1 MEITAGNLTLEQ
13 EFKLKVLAEQIKELS
28 KEEAQEC
35 LFNIIRQG
43 MIKDNLYRQFL
54 NPA

>member
-1 MEITAGNLTLEQ
+1 MEITAANLTLEQ
-13 EFKLKVLAEQIKELS
+13 EFKLKVLADQIKQLS

-35 LFNIIRQG
+35 LFKIVRQG
-43 MIKDNLYRQFL
+43 MIKDNLYRQLF